1 MNPIDRYQSD
11 ITRGKTSRDLAQL
24 QALEKLSELQEE
36 INGLPANSPAWWQRM
51 LNSLSARDPR
61 GHAIKG
67 LYLWG
72 GVGRGKTYLM
82 DLFYSCVADDRKIR
96 THFHRFMQSIHSQ
109 LAALQGEANPLE
121 TIADDLSRQ
130 ARLLCFDEFFV
141 SDIAD
146 AMLLGGLL
154 TALFERGVVLVA
166 TSNVPPEKLYENGL
180 QREKFLPAI
189 VAIQSHTWVHEISA
203 GQDYRLERLS
213 NTELYLHP
221 IDSNTDQKL
230 KQNFADLAPDQRVME
245 TDAVLTI
252 LDRELRVKRM
262 AEDVVWFEFK
272 ELCGGPRSAFDYVEI
287 AKLFHAIII
296 SDVPAMDDLH
306 NDQTRRFISLIDE
319 LYDRRVK
326 LIVAAAV
333 EVSAIYAGQ
342 QLAFEFERTQ
352 SRLIEMQSHNYL
364 CREHLS

>member
-1 MNPIDRYQSD
+1 MNPLDRYHSD
-11 ITRGKTSRDLAQL
+11 IASGKTSRDSAQL
-24 QALEKLSELQEE
+24 LVLEKLSELQKE
-36 INGLPANSPAWWQRM
+36 IDCLPEYSPAWWQRF
-51 LNSLSARDPR
+51 LGSLTARDQR
-61 GHAIKG
+61 EHSVKG

-72 GVGRGKTYLM
+72 GVGRGKTYLV

-96 THFHRFMQSIHSQ
+96 THFHRFMQRIHAR
-109 LAALQGEANPLE
+109 LAVLQGEANPLE
-121 TIADDLSRQ
+121 IIADELSQQ

-154 TALFERGVVLVA
+154 TALFERGVILVA

-189 VAIQSHTWVHEISA
+189 AAIQSHTRVHEISA

-221 IDSNTDQKL
+221 IDSTTDQKL
-230 KQNFADLAPDQRVME
+230 QQNFADLAPDQQVME
-245 TDAVLTI
+245 QDAVLTI
-252 LDRELRVKRM
+252 LDRGLRVRRM
-262 AEDVVWFEFK
+262 AEDVVWFEFS

-287 AKLFHAIII
+287 AKLFHAIIL
-296 SDVPAMDDLH
+296 SNVPAMDDTL
-306 NDQTRRFISLIDE
+306 NDQARRFISLIDE

-333 EVSAIYAGQ
+333 DVSALYTGQ

-352 SRLIEMQSHNYL
+352 SRLIEMQSHDYL
-364 CREHLS
+364 CREHLA

>member
-1 MNPIDRYQSD
+1 
-11 ITRGKTSRDLAQL
+11 
-24 QALEKLSELQEE
+24 
-36 INGLPANSPAWWQRM
+36 
-51 LNSLSARDPR
+51 
-61 GHAIKG
+61 
-67 LYLWG
+67 
-72 GVGRGKTYLM
+72 
-82 DLFYSCVADDRKIR
+82 
-96 THFHRFMQSIHSQ
+96 MQSIHSQ

-121 TIADDLSRQ
+121 IIADDLSRQ

-166 TSNVPPEKLYENGL
+166 TSNVPPERLYENGL

-189 VAIQSHTWVHEISA
+189 AAIQNHTWVHEISA
-203 GQDYRLERLS
+203 GQDYRLECLS

-221 IDSNTDQKL
+221 IDSTTDQEL
-230 KQNFADLAPDQRVME
+230 TRYFVDLAPDQRIME
-245 TDAVLTI
+245 TDVVLTI

-262 AEDVVWFEFK
+262 AEDVVWFEFE

-287 AKLFHAIII
+287 AKLFHAIIL
-296 SDVPAMDDLH
+296 SNVPAMDDSH
-306 NDQTRRFISLIDE
+306 NDHARRFISLIDE

-352 SRLIEMQSHNYL
+352 SRLIEMQSHDYL
-364 CREHLS
+364 CREHLA